1 MNDFLKDLNLVP
13 FKLGNKP
20 VDMRTFLIVFLI
32 CSFCSCKKSVYE
44 VSSESHEILSNLPIL
59 VNDTFYF
66 KAKFN
71 GTFLNWIVPSK
82 NNLSSYQFHSG
93 ASFGYDS
100 LGSQSADYC
109 YYLVAFT
116 QIFSNDSTVR
126 PQINIGFNMA
136 SQRSDRDEFLSWFS
150 PGFKNYGKSRSS
162 TAADKVNPA
171 KNGVIVYYID
181 QNGKSWVSNDGLQ
194 QGSFFESV
202 SVTDFSGYSNYTYKI
217 WKARFSCKLYD
228 NAGNSINVENGE
240 IYNQIMVP

>member
-1 MNDFLKDLNLVP
+1 MNGLLNDLLIVLVNSESKQ
-13 FKLGNKP
+13 F
-20 VDMRTFLIVFLI
+20 DMRIFLTALLI
-32 CSFCSCKKSVYE
+32 FSFCSCKKSIGVDTSNSPE
-44 VSSESHEILSNLPIL
+44 ISSNSQVL